1 MLYQSTLIEFKIPK
15 KNLPFADKT
24 LMSYDEYV
32 VKTFIAAGTKIGP
45 VVVSLVVGYFVFIK
59 LPFLFFRQ
67 TLKDVRKMH
76 PDDDPNTPKF
86 PEEAKV
92 MRLEDKIRRD
102 AEELKRE
109 QQKKKEEKK
118 KEEPK
123 REPPPKRPVADPGLT
138 PESIFEIQSGQKLS
152 AEELKSRYHE
162 LLKQS
167 HPDRVASMGPEFR
180 KLAEKKTKEIND
192 AYAKLKKKAS

>member
-1 MLYQSTLIEFKIPK
+1 
-15 KNLPFADKT
+15 
-24 LMSYDEYV
+24 
-32 VKTFIAAGTKIGP
+32 
-45 VVVSLVVGYFVFIK
+45 VSLVVGYFIFIK

-76 PDDDPNTPKF
+76 PDDYPNLPKF
-86 PEEAKV
+86 PEEQKV

-102 AEELKRE
+102 AEELKKE
-109 QQKKKEEKK
+109 QQKKEQPKKEAKKEQKKEEPKKEEKK
-118 KEEPK
+118 KE
-123 REPPPKRPVADPGLT
+123 PPKRSLVDPGPT
-138 PESIFEIQSGQKLS
+138 PESVFEIQSGQKLTH
-152 AEELKSRYHE
+152 EELKSRYHE

-180 KLAEKKTKEIND
+180 KLAEKKTKEINE

>member
-1 MLYQSTLIEFKIPK
+1 MG
-15 KNLPFADKT
+15 
-24 LMSYDEYV
+24 YDEYV
-32 VKTFIAAGTKIGP
+32 AKTFMVAGTKIIP

-76 PDDDPNTPKF
+76 PEEDNLPKF

-102 AEELKRE
+102 AEELKKE
-109 QQKKKEEKK
+109 QQKKEPPKQKKEEKK

-123 REPPPKRPVADPGLT
+123 KEYKKEPPKRPVADVGPT
-138 PESIFEIQSGQKLS
+138 PESVFEIKSGEKLTP
-152 AEELKSRYHE
+152 AELKSRYHE

-167 HPDRVASMGPEFR
+167 HPDRVASMGPDFK
-180 KLAEKKTKEIND
+180 KLAEIKTKEINE
-192 AYAKLKKKAS
+192 AYSKLKKKAS

>member
-1 MLYQSTLIEFKIPK
+1 
-15 KNLPFADKT
+15 
-24 LMSYDEYV
+24 MSYDDYV
-32 VKTFIAAGTKIGP
+32 VKTFIAAGEKIIP

-76 PDDDPNTPKF
+76 PEDEKLPKF
-86 PEEAKV
+86 PEEVKV

-102 AEELKRE
+102 AEELKKE
-109 QQKKKEEKK
+109 QQKKEPPKQRKEEPKKEEKK
-118 KEEPK
+118 
-123 REPPPKRPVADPGLT
+123 REPPKRPAVDLGPS
-138 PESIFEIQSGQKLS
+138 PESVFEIPSGQKLS
-152 AEELKSRYHE
+152 PQELKSRYHE

-167 HPDRVASMGPEFR
+167 HPDRVASMGPEFK

-192 AYAKLKKKAS
+192 AYAKLKKAC